1 MTKVILASESPR
13 RKELLEQIGLQF
25 EVIPS
30 KGKEIITSERAEE
43 VVVEL
48 SRQKAEEVAKAV
60 FAECAEGEGII
71 VIGADTVVSYG
82 HKILGKPKTED
93 EAMLMLKLLG
103 GHTHQVYTGVT
114 VVFLKP
120 DGTTGMHSFYETTD
134 VSVASLTRK
143 EIEWYVSSGESMDKA
158 GAYGIQGKFARF
170 ITFIFG
176 DYNNV
181 VGLPVGRLYQ
191 ELMRTG
197 LEL

>member
-120 DGTTGMHSFYETTD
+120 DGTT
-134 VSVASLTRK
+134 
-143 EIEWYVSSGESMDKA
+143 
-158 GAYGIQGKFARF
+158 
-170 ITFIFG
+170 
-176 DYNNV
+176 
-181 VGLPVGRLYQ
+181 
-191 ELMRTG
+191 
-197 LEL
+197 